1 MFSLRSLFRTPPET
15 ETAQTLYAATIHAAR
30 RPEFYTVLEVPDTP
44 EGRFE
49 ILALTAFLVL
59 RRLKGEAAAKDVSQ
73 AYFDVMFDDI
83 DSNLRELG
91 VGDISVGKKV
101 KKLAESFYGRIKAY
115 EEALAVATDSVEDDP
130 LVQALERYPYRGTR
144 PENAHV
150 ATLAAHVRAADA
162 HLAAQDTARLLDGQ
176 VTFAPVEVTGKAG
189 RA

>member
-15 ETAQTLYAATIHAAR
+15 QTAQTLYAATIHAAR
-30 RPEFYTVLEVPDTP
+30 RPDFYTVLGVPDTP

-49 ILALTAFLVL
+49 ILALMAFLLL
-59 RRLKGEAAAKDVSQ
+59 RRLKSEDAAKDVSQ

-115 EEALAVATDSVEDDP
+115 EEALAAPADDM
-130 LVQALERYPYRGTR
+130 LGHALTRYPYRGAE
-144 PENAHV
+144 PAQAHIT
-150 ATLAAHVRAADA
+150 TLSAYVRDADA
-162 HLAAQDTARLLDGQ
+162 DLAAQDVARLLDGH
-176 VTFAPVEVTGKAG
+176 VTFAPIDVPTEEG
-189 RA
+189 RT